1 MQLAL
6 AEELCRGMVDPA
18 PGVVFAEDRGL
29 MDHLVPLVRTDAQID
44 PGAVLLE
51 DRPGGLGGREACPG
65 LRWQSSAGRNDGA
78 G

>member
-1 MQLAL
+1 
-6 AEELCRGMVDPA
+6 
-18 PGVVFAEDRGL
+18 
-29 MDHLVPLVRTDAQID
+29 
-44 PGAVLLE
+44 LE